1 MRWEMKMKTVLLP
14 VLMILLISVAAQAE
28 TIDFYNITGNDPTD
42 AAIGEGQL
50 SVEVTDPGGG
60 QVDFTFNN
68 SGPEPC
74 SIADVYFDDGRPLI
88 LGLARISSVG
98 QVAFSPDASPSNLP
112 GWDTVVPVFLTTD
125 GLSADSDPP
134 AQPLGVNPGES
145 LTIVL
150 DLQDGS
156 TYADVLED
164 LASGKLRIGIHVQ
177 GYVSEGSESFV
188 NNCCTG
194 IEGCCDAPTCFDGI
208 DNDGDGLVDW
218 DDPTCREWCSGAP
231 CGVGGLGCMGQAEAS
246 VYGTDST
253 EMTPWLSQL
262 AVFLMPV
269 GYIFL
274 LKRLRRKK

>member
-1 MRWEMKMKTVLLP
+1 MKTIFLSVAM
-14 VLMILLISVAAQAE
+14 VLLISVAAKAE
-28 TIDFYNITGNDPTD
+28 SIDFYNVTGNDPDD
-42 AAIGEGQL
+42 AAIGEAQL
-50 SVEVTDPGGG
+50 SVEVTDLGEG
-60 QVDFTFNN
+60 QVAFTFNN

-74 SIADVYFDDGRPLI
+74 SIAGVYFDDGRPLI
-88 LGLARISSVG
+88 LEFVTAIPSGPG
-98 QVAFSPDASPSNLP
+98 VAFSQDASPSNLP
-112 GWDTVVPVFLTTD
+112 GWDTVVPVFQTTD

-150 DLQDGS
+150 VLQGDS
-156 TYADVLED
+156 TFADVLED
-164 LASGKLRIGIHVQ
+164 LASGKLRIGLHVQ
-177 GYVSEGSESFV
+177 GYASEGSESFV
-188 NNCCTG
+188 NNCCSG

-218 DDPTCREWCSGAP
+218 DDPTCREWCSNAP

-253 EMTPWLSQL
+253 KRPAWLGQL
-262 AVFLMPV
+262 AVLLIPV

-274 LKRLRRKK
+274 LKRSRRKK